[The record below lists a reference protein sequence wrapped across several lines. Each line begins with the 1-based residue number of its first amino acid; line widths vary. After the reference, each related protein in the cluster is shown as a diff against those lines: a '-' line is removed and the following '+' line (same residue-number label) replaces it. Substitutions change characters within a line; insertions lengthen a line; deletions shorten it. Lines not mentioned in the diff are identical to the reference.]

1 VSIAGPGGRDIA
13 SLRRRT
19 LGRLIDAGVVG
30 IPTLLAGAAG
40 AGVYFAYRRWR
51 GGGDEAEFPFGE
63 HGFTPFRRLAQSSGW
78 SVAFRFG
85 SVPIDVRMRNSR
97 SPGDRAMGLRRVD
110 ARTGGPVSV
119 RSAVIQTTVEA
130 AAAEL
135 NRLAQRPFE
144 ERRRVVLAEVSEARR
159 YHEGDR
165 EAQHRAMA
173 EVLKRYRHRPWGG
186 ACSRGLL
193 GVIPL
198 QLPALWSRRNQ
209 SLPEWIA
216 GIVVV
221 RDRAT

>member
-1 VSIAGPGGRDIA
+1 MSIAGPGELEIA

-19 LGRLIDAGVVG
+19 LGRLIDACAFG
-30 IPTLLAGAAG
+30 IPTLLAGGAG

-51 GGGDEAEFPFGE
+51 GGEDDAEFAFGE
-63 HGFTPFRRLAQSSGW
+63 HGFTPFRRWAQTPGW
-78 SVAFRFG
+78 NVAFRFG

-97 SPGDRAMGLRRVD
+97 SAGDRVMGLRRVD

-119 RSAVIQTTVEA
+119 RSAVIKTTVEA

-144 ERRRVVLAEVSEARR
+144 ERRRVVVAEANEARR

-165 EAQHRAMA
+165 EAQQRAMA
-173 EVLKRYRHRPWGG
+173 EVLKRHRLRPWGG

-193 GVIPL
+193 GVVPL

-221 RDRAT
+221 RD